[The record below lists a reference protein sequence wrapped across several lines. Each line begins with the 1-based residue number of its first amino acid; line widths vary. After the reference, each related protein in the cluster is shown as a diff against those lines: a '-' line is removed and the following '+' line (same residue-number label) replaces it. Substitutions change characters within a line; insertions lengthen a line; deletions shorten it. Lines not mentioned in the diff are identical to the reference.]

1 MESMWSQ
8 CGEFVMSSWSRCRG
22 ILDVQW
28 RCVGGVALW
37 RQVEVNSGPA
47 QLCLFPFFPSLSLPS
62 KLPSCSLPFHSL
74 SFFLF
79 PPCQSPTLKTLL
91 SQFSPPN
98 MLLVLLFCR
107 PDSPSLPSPFY
118 SSSLTHVPFSL
129 PLISSTLSSSSSSY
143 SFSLISLSL
152 LSFTSHFSSFLCF
165 FSYIILSIPL
175 PYHSLFLIISPHLL
189 HFFIPLLTLSYSPL
203 QCPLSLPILLS
214 PLHSFLLQVCP
225 HSHSFSFPLA
235 ITPRF
240 FMSLL
245 PFLLFSP
252 LYPLSLP
259 SNLSPLLP
267 VSGLAVLSCS
277 FPPLSLSPQCLPS
290 SYVSSYLPSSLTT
303 PIIFLQ
309 ILFFLLVLGCHVVQN
324 AIGR

>member
-79 PPCQSPTLKTLL
+79 PPCQSPTLKTLS
-91 SQFSPPN
+91 SQFSPSN

-225 HSHSFSFPLA
+225 HSQSFSF
-235 ITPRF
+235 
-240 FMSLL
+240 SLSIISS
-245 PFLLFSP
+245 FLLF
-252 LYPLSLP
+252 
-259 SNLSPLLP
+259 LLP
-267 VSGLAVLSCS
+267 LVLFPAPCPPSLSSNASSLLSVGGLPALSCS
-277 FPPLSLSPQCLPS
+277 FPPLSLSTT
-290 SYVSSYLPSSLTT
+290 SSLGLCK
-303 PIIFLQ
+303 PLPP
-309 ILFFLLVLGCHVVQN
+309 LFSQRTRSFPTCPPLSPLLRASCSSDSF
-324 AIGR
+324 

>member
-79 PPCQSPTLKTLL
+79 PPCQSPSLKTLL

-98 MLLVLLFCR
+98 MPFILLFYR
-107 PDSPSLPSPFY
+107 PDSPFLPFPFY
-118 SSSLTHVPFSL
+118 SSSLSHIPLSL

-143 SFSLISLSL
+143 SFSIISLSL
-152 LSFTSHFSSFLCF
+152 LSFTSHFS
-165 FSYIILSIPL
+165 
-175 PYHSLFLIISPHLL
+175 
-189 HFFIPLLTLSYSPL
+189 PLL
-203 QCPLSLPILLS
+203 
-214 PLHSFLLQVCP
+214 
-225 HSHSFSFPLA
+225 
-235 ITPRF
+235 
-240 FMSLL
+240 
-245 PFLLFSP
+245 
-252 LYPLSLP
+252 
-259 SNLSPLLP
+259 
-267 VSGLAVLSCS
+267 
-277 FPPLSLSPQCLPS
+277 
-290 SYVSSYLPSSLTT
+290 
-303 PIIFLQ
+303 
-309 ILFFLLVLGCHVVQN
+309 LFF
-324 AIGR
+324 